1 MLGMEPQHAPGA
13 RRAALVLSALVL
25 AALPFV
31 ALAAPPAR
39 DLFDD
44 IFARSKPIDATL
56 KTIHASFTETTI
68 SPLLA
73 KPLVAEG
80 TLAATRPSDVELIYT
95 TPGRKTI
102 TIKGGKLIVEMPG
115 RQFRQEQ
122 DITQAQERIQK
133 YFVTKTPD
141 ALRKMFDVTAVEDAG
156 RPGTYRIDLQPKRK
170 QIEQGLTKLELW
182 IKKDTLMLDAMRMYF
197 PGDAVKMMEF
207 RDVVINKGAAD
218 APTPSTP
225 RAGGAR

>member
-13 RRAALVLSALVL
+13 RRAALALAALVL
-25 AALPFV
+25 AALPF
-31 ALAAPPAR
+31 ASAGAAPAG
-39 DLFDD
+39 DLFDE

-95 TPGRKTI
+95 TPARKII
-102 TIKGGKLIVEMPG
+102 TIKGSTLIVEFPG
-115 RQFRQEQ
+115 RQLRQEQ
-122 DITQAQERIQK
+122 DISQAQERIQK

-141 ALRKMFDVTAVEDAG
+141 ALRKMFDVKAVDDAG
-156 RPGTYRIDLQPKRK
+156 RPGSYRIDLTPKRK

-182 IKKDTLMLDAMRMYF
+182 IKKDTLMLDAMRMTF
-197 PGDAVKMMEF
+197 PGDATKMMEF
-207 RDVVINKGAAD
+207 RDVVINKGMGDAA
-218 APTPSTP
+218 TPSTP